1 MLETGGVKIIGIEI
15 KMFFLLLI
23 HIDMFSFFCSFSEK
37 RIHVQQINTFL
48 AF

>member
-15 KMFFLLLI
+15 KMFFLI

-48 AF
+48 AS